1 MIIKQMNIK
10 RFKLP
15 LIFAVLSVVLM
26 GLYKTI
32 FGVENTIIGLII
44 AMASY
49 AFLRL
54 DLTSYPIYK
63 SMIFLILNL
72 FLAISA
78 YISAINPFVGLI
90 INFLILFTVSF
101 IYTTEFK
108 NVISY
113 IFLLLYVYMWEYPIS
128 LDELPRRLVAMGVG
142 VFIIIGI
149 HILFNRRNF
158 KKNSN
163 NIIIRSI
170 RNIQKEICHII
181 NESYR
186 EKENIYIDSELRK
199 LLMENIYIDSE
210 LRKLLILI
218 EGRNNNKFIE
228 NHKDD
233 IYFNIV
239 LILERINSI
248 INKVGKINNKSKYVI
263 DYLNSLNHDLENIT
277 LFLERKVEC
286 INEEKDDLNKSS
298 MINNFTDKEYAFL
311 GECTELIRLLEK
323 NINNLYEYRRKK
335 SRKRIKVKFN
345 LKELL
350 IGNSSLKMKHLRV
363 AYSLK
368 LAIAVSLIMFIVDLF
383 KIPQGRWIVT
393 SVYVVIQPYEEETLT
408 KAIKRFKG
416 TIIGV
421 IIYISIFTFFPHI
434 IPLELLLLIL
444 MFLYFVQKDYE
455 KKVVCTA
462 LMTLSFGLS
471 RSTVGYLAF
480 YRFLFVIIGIVIAL
494 GINKLIFPQSIK
506 NSIYDLKERYLELTS
521 KLLYELK
528 SILYEEEYNENT
540 IKLLLDCNLIESKL
554 MENKLIAENLELKD
568 LVDKQSI
575 ILSKIRCL
583 ILFINYSNWGITS
596 KHINVD
602 KNLLNVIFNK
612 IEEELREIY

>member
-1 MIIKQMNIK
+1 MTIKQMNIK

-26 GLYKTI
+26 GGYKII

-78 YISAINPFVGLI
+78 YISVINPFVGLI

-163 NIIIRSI
+163 SIIIRSI
-170 RNIQKEICHII
+170 RNIQKEIFHII

-186 EKENIYIDSELRK
+186 ER
-199 LLMENIYIDSE
+199 ENIYIDSE

-228 NHKDD
+228 NHKDN

-248 INKVGKINNKSKYVI
+248 INKVGKFNNKSKDVI

-286 INEEKDDLNKSS
+286 INEEKADLSKDST
-298 MINNFTDKEYAFL
+298 INNWTDKEYTFL

-323 NINNLYEYRRKK
+323 NINNLYEYNRKK

-462 LMTLSFGLS
+462 LMALSFGLS

-494 GINKLIFPQSIK
+494 MVNKFIFPQSTK
-506 NSIYDLKERYLELTS
+506 NSIYDLKERYLELTN

-540 IKLLLDCNLIESKL
+540 VKLLLDCNLIESKL
-554 MENKLIAENLELKD
+554 MENKLIAENLVLKD

-583 ILFINYSNWGITS
+583 ILFINYSNWGISS

-612 IEEELREIY
+612 IEKELREIY

>member
-1 MIIKQMNIK
+1 MTIKQMNIK

-26 GLYKTI
+26 GGYKTV

-78 YISAINPFVGLI
+78 YISSINPFIGLI
-90 INFLILFTVSF
+90 INLLILFTVSF

-128 LDELPRRLVAMGVG
+128 LDQLPRRLVAMGVG

-170 RNIQKEICHII
+170 RNIQREISHII
-181 NESYR
+181 NESYM
-186 EKENIYIDSELRK
+186 EK
-199 LLMENIYIDSE
+199 ENIYIDSE

-218 EGRNNNKFIE
+218 KGRNNNKFIG
-228 NHKDD
+228 NNKDD

-248 INKVGKINNKSKYVI
+248 INKVGKVNSKSEVVI
-263 DYLNSLNHDLENIT
+263 EYLNNLNHDLENIT
-277 LFLERKVEC
+277 LFLEEKVKC
-286 INEEKDDLNKSS
+286 INEEKDDLGKES
-298 MINNFTDKEYAFL
+298 MINSLAEKEYAFL
-311 GECTELIRLLEK
+311 RECTELIMLLEK
-323 NINNLYEYRRKK
+323 NINNLYEYNNKK
-335 SRKRIKVKFN
+335 PRKRIKVKFN
-345 LKELL
+345 LKELV
-350 IGNSSLKMKHLRV
+350 IGNSSLKVKDLRV

-444 MFLYFVQKDYE
+444 MFLYFVQKDYD

-471 RSTVGYLAF
+471 RSTVGSLAF
-480 YRFLFVIIGIVIAL
+480 YRFLFVIIGIGIAL
-494 GINKLIFPQSIK
+494 GVNKLIFPQSIK
-506 NSIYDLKERYLELTS
+506 NSIYDLKERYLELTN
-521 KLLYELK
+521 KLLCELK

-540 IKLLLDCNLIESKL
+540 VKLLLDCNLIETKL

-568 LVDKQSI
+568 LVYKQSI

-583 ILFINYSNWGITS
+583 ILFINYSNWGISS

-602 KNLLNVIFNK
+602 KNLLNVIFHK

>member
-1 MIIKQMNIK
+1 MTIKQMNIK

-26 GLYKTI
+26 GGYKTI

-199 LLMENIYIDSE
+199 LL
-210 LRKLLILI
+210 ILI

-228 NHKDD
+228 NNKDD

-248 INKVGKINNKSKYVI
+248 INKVGKINNKSKDVI

-277 LFLERKVEC
+277 LFLERKVDC

-298 MINNFTDKEYAFL
+298 TINNWTDKEYTFL

-335 SRKRIKVKFN
+335 PRKRIKVKFN

-350 IGNSSLKMKHLRV
+350 IGNSSLKVKDLRV

-383 KIPQGRWIVT
+383 KIHQGRWIVT

-462 LMTLSFGLS
+462 LMALSFGLS

-494 GINKLIFPQSIK
+494 GVNKIIFPQSIK

-528 SILYEEEYNENT
+528 SILYEEKYNENT
-540 IKLLLDCNLIESKL
+540 VKLLLDCNLIESKL
-554 MENKLIAENLELKD
+554 MENKLIAENLEFKD
-568 LVDKQSI
+568 LVYKQSI

-583 ILFINYSNWGITS
+583 ILFINYSNWGISS

>member
-1 MIIKQMNIK
+1 MTIKQMNIK

-26 GLYKTI
+26 GGYKTI

-78 YISAINPFVGLI
+78 YISSINPFIGLI

-128 LDELPRRLVAMGVG
+128 LDQLPRRLVAMGVG

-170 RNIQKEICHII
+170 RNIQREISHII
-181 NESYR
+181 NESYM
-186 EKENIYIDSELRK
+186 EK
-199 LLMENIYIDSE
+199 ENIYIDSE

-218 EGRNNNKFIE
+218 KGRNNNKFIG
-228 NHKDD
+228 NNKDD

-248 INKVGKINNKSKYVI
+248 INKVGKVNSKSEVVI
-263 DYLNSLNHDLENIT
+263 EYLNSLNHDLENIT
-277 LFLERKVEC
+277 LFLEEKVEC
-286 INEEKDDLNKSS
+286 INVKKYDLGKGS
-298 MINNFTDKEYAFL
+298 MINSLAEKEYAFL
-311 GECTELIRLLEK
+311 GECTELIMLLEK
-323 NINNLYEYRRKK
+323 NINNLYEYNRKK
-335 SRKRIKVKFN
+335 PRKRIKVKFN
-345 LKELL
+345 FKELL

-444 MFLYFVQKDYE
+444 MFLYFVQKDYD

-471 RSTVGYLAF
+471 RSTVGSLAF
-480 YRFLFVIIGIVIAL
+480 YRFLFVIIGIGIAL
-494 GINKLIFPQSIK
+494 GVNKLIFPQSIK
-506 NSIYDLKERYLELTS
+506 NSIYDLKERYLELTN
-521 KLLYELK
+521 KLLCELK

-540 IKLLLDCNLIESKL
+540 VKLLLDCNLIESKL

-568 LVDKQSI
+568 LVYKQSI

-583 ILFINYSNWGITS
+583 ILFINYSNWGISS

-602 KNLLNVIFNK
+602 KNLLNVIFHK

>member
-1 MIIKQMNIK
+1 MTIKQMNIK

-63 SMIFLILNL
+63 SIIFLILNL

-113 IFLLLYVYMWEYPIS
+113 IFLLLYVYMLEYPIS

-163 NIIIRSI
+163 SIIIRSI
-170 RNIQKEICHII
+170 RNIQKEIFHII

-186 EKENIYIDSELRK
+186 ER
-199 LLMENIYIDSE
+199 ENIYIDSE

-228 NHKDD
+228 NHKDN

-248 INKVGKINNKSKYVI
+248 INKVGKVNSKSKDVI

-286 INEEKDDLNKSS
+286 INEEKDDLSKPF
-298 MINNFTDKEYAFL
+298 MINNWTDKEYAFL

-323 NINNLYEYRRKK
+323 NINNLYEYNRKK
-335 SRKRIKVKFN
+335 PRKRIKVKFN

-350 IGNSSLKMKHLRV
+350 IGNSSLKVKDLRV

-383 KIPQGRWIVT
+383 KIHQGRWIVT

-421 IIYISIFTFFPHI
+421 IIYISVFTFFPHI

-444 MFLYFVQKDYE
+444 MFLYFLQKDYE

-494 GINKLIFPQSIK
+494 GINKIIFPQSIK

-528 SILYEEEYNENT
+528 SILYEEKYNENT
-540 IKLLLDCNLIESKL
+540 IKLLLDCNLIECKL

-568 LVDKQSI
+568 LVYKQSI

-583 ILFINYSNWGITS
+583 ILFINYSNWGISS

>member
-1 MIIKQMNIK
+1 MTIKQINIK

-26 GLYKTI
+26 GGYKTI

-49 AFLRL
+49 AFLSL

-199 LLMENIYIDSE
+199 LL
-210 LRKLLILI
+210 ILI

-248 INKVGKINNKSKYVI
+248 INKVGKINNKSKDVI

-277 LFLERKVEC
+277 LFLERKVDC
-286 INEEKDDLNKSS
+286 INEDKDDLNKSS

-350 IGNSSLKMKHLRV
+350 IGNSSLKMKDLRV

-568 LVDKQSI
+568 LVYKQSI

-583 ILFINYSNWGITS
+583 ILFINYSNWGISS

>member
-1 MIIKQMNIK
+1 MKIKQMNIK
-10 RFKLP
+10 IFKLP

-199 LLMENIYIDSE
+199 LL
-210 LRKLLILI
+210 ILI

-248 INKVGKINNKSKYVI
+248 INKVGKINNKSKDVI

-277 LFLERKVEC
+277 LFLERKVDC
-286 INEEKDDLNKSS
+286 INEEKDDLNKDST
-298 MINNFTDKEYAFL
+298 INNWTEKEYAFL

-323 NINNLYEYRRKK
+323 NINNLYEYNRKK

-494 GINKLIFPQSIK
+494 GINKIIFPQSIK

-528 SILYEEEYNENT
+528 SILYEEKYNENT
-540 IKLLLDCNLIESKL
+540 IKLLLDCNLIECKL

-568 LVDKQSI
+568 LVYKQSI

-583 ILFINYSNWGITS
+583 ILFINYSNWGISS

>member
-1 MIIKQMNIK
+1 MTIKQMNIK

-26 GLYKTI
+26 GGYKTV

-170 RNIQKEICHII
+170 KNIQMEICHII
-181 NESYR
+181 NESYK

-199 LLMENIYIDSE
+199 LLV
-210 LRKLLILI
+210 LI
-218 EGRNNNKFIE
+218 EGRNNNKFIG
-228 NHKDD
+228 NNKDD

-248 INKVGKINNKSKYVI
+248 INKVGKINNKSKDVI

-277 LFLERKVEC
+277 LFLERKVEF
-286 INEEKDDLNKSS
+286 INEEKDGLSKGFT
-298 MINNFTDKEYAFL
+298 INNWTEKEYAFL
-311 GECTELIRLLEK
+311 EECTELIRLLEK

-350 IGNSSLKMKHLRV
+350 IGNSSLKVKHLRV

-368 LAIAVSLIMFIVDLF
+368 LAIAVSVIMFIVDLF

-444 MFLYFVQKDYE
+444 MFFYFFQKDYD

-462 LMTLSFGLS
+462 LMTLSLGLS
-471 RSTVGYLAF
+471 RSTVGSLAF
-480 YRFLFVIIGIVIAL
+480 YRFFFVIIGIVIAL
-494 GINKLIFPQSIK
+494 MVNKLIFPQSVK
-506 NSIYDLKERYLELTS
+506 NSIYDLKERYLELTN
-521 KLLYELK
+521 KLLCELK
-528 SILYEEEYNENT
+528 SILYEDEYNENT
-540 IKLLLDCNLIESKL
+540 VKLLLDCNLIESKL
-554 MENKLIAENLELKD
+554 MENKLISENLELKD
-568 LVDKQSI
+568 LVYKQSI
-575 ILSKIRCL
+575 ILNKIRCL

-602 KNLLNVIFNK
+602 KNLLNVIFHK

>member
-1 MIIKQMNIK
+1 MTIKQMNIK

-170 RNIQKEICHII
+170 RNIQKETCHII

-186 EKENIYIDSELRK
+186 EK
-199 LLMENIYIDSE
+199 ENIYIDSE

-248 INKVGKINNKSKYVI
+248 INKVGKVNNKSKDVI
-263 DYLNSLNHDLENIT
+263 NYLNSLNHDLENII
-277 LFLERKVEC
+277 LFLERKIEC
-286 INEEKDDLNKSS
+286 INEEKADLNKDYT
-298 MINNFTDKEYAFL
+298 INNWTEKEYAFL

-480 YRFLFVIIGIVIAL
+480 YRFLFVIIGIGIAL

-528 SILYEEEYNENT
+528 SILYEEKYNENT
-540 IKLLLDCNLIESKL
+540 VKLLLDCNLIECKL

-568 LVDKQSI
+568 LVYKQSI
-575 ILSKIRCL
+575 VLSKIRCL
-583 ILFINYSNWGITS
+583 ILFINYSNWGISS

>member
-1 MIIKQMNIK
+1 MTIKQMNIK

-26 GLYKTI
+26 GGYKTI

-199 LLMENIYIDSE
+199 LL
-210 LRKLLILI
+210 ILI

-248 INKVGKINNKSKYVI
+248 INKVGKVNSKYKSVI

-277 LFLERKVEC
+277 LFLERKVDC

-298 MINNFTDKEYAFL
+298 TINNWAEKEYTFL
-311 GECTELIRLLEK
+311 EECTELIRLLEK
-323 NINNLYEYRRKK
+323 NINNLYEYNRKK
-335 SRKRIKVKFN
+335 SRKKIKVKFN

-421 IIYISIFTFFPHI
+421 IIYISVFTFFPHI

-480 YRFLFVIIGIVIAL
+480 YRFLFVIIGIIIAL

-506 NSIYDLKERYLELTS
+506 NSIYDLKERYLELTN

-528 SILYEEEYNENT
+528 SILYEEKYNENT
-540 IKLLLDCNLIESKL
+540 VKLLLDCNLIESKL

-583 ILFINYSNWGITS
+583 ILFINYSNWGIS
-596 KHINVD
+596 SEHINVD

>member
-1 MIIKQMNIK
+1 MTIKQMNIK

-26 GLYKTI
+26 GLCKII
-32 FGVENTIIGLII
+32 FGVENTFIGLII

-199 LLMENIYIDSE
+199 LL
-210 LRKLLILI
+210 ILI

-248 INKVGKINNKSKYVI
+248 INKVGKINNKSKDVI

-277 LFLERKVEC
+277 LFLERKVDC

-298 MINNFTDKEYAFL
+298 TINNWAEKEYTFL
-311 GECTELIRLLEK
+311 EECTELIRLLEK
-323 NINNLYEYRRKK
+323 NINNLYEYNRKK

-368 LAIAVSLIMFIVDLF
+368 LSIAVSLIMFIVDLF

-521 KLLYELK
+521 KLLCELK
-528 SILYEEEYNENT
+528 SILYEEKYNENT
-540 IKLLLDCNLIESKL
+540 VKLLLDCNLIESKL
-554 MENKLIAENLELKD
+554 IENKLIAENLELKD
-568 LVDKQSI
+568 LVYKQSI

-583 ILFINYSNWGITS
+583 ILFINYSNWGISS

>member
-1 MIIKQMNIK
+1 MTIKQMNIK

-15 LIFAVLSVVLM
+15 LRFAVLSVVLM
-26 GLYKTI
+26 GVYKTI

-78 YISAINPFVGLI
+78 YISAINPFAGLI

-181 NESYR
+181 NKSYR
-186 EKENIYIDSELRK
+186 EK
-199 LLMENIYIDSE
+199 ENIYIDSE

-248 INKVGKINNKSKYVI
+248 INKVGKINNKSKDVI

-277 LFLERKVEC
+277 LFLERKVDC

-298 MINNFTDKEYAFL
+298 TINNWAEKEYTFL
-311 GECTELIRLLEK
+311 EECTELIRLLEK
-323 NINNLYEYRRKK
+323 NINNLYEYNRKK

-350 IGNSSLKMKHLRV
+350 IGNSSLKMKNLRV

-480 YRFLFVIIGIVIAL
+480 YRFLFVIIGIAIAL
-494 GINKLIFPQSIK
+494 GVNKIIFPQSVK

-540 IKLLLDCNLIESKL
+540 VKLLLDCNLIEYKL

>member
-1 MIIKQMNIK
+1 
-10 RFKLP
+10 
-15 LIFAVLSVVLM
+15 
-26 GLYKTI
+26 
-32 FGVENTIIGLII
+32 
-44 AMASY
+44 
-49 AFLRL
+49 
-54 DLTSYPIYK
+54 
-63 SMIFLILNL
+63 
-72 FLAISA
+72 
-78 YISAINPFVGLI
+78 
-90 INFLILFTVSF
+90 
-101 IYTTEFK
+101 
-108 NVISY
+108 ISY
-113 IFLLLYVYMWEYPIS
+113 IFLLLYVYMLEYPIS

-142 VFIIIGI
+142 IFIIIGI

-181 NESYR
+181 NESYK
-186 EKENIYIDSELRK
+186 EK
-199 LLMENIYIDSE
+199 ENIYIDSE

-218 EGRNNNKFIE
+218 EVRNNNKFIE
-228 NHKDD
+228 NYKDD

-263 DYLNSLNHDLENIT
+263 DYLNRLNHDLENIT
-277 LFLERKVEC
+277 LFLERKVNC
-286 INEEKDDLNKSS
+286 INEEKDDLNKPS

-323 NINNLYEYRRKK
+323 NINNLYEYRREK

-350 IGNSSLKMKHLRV
+350 IGNSSLKVKDLRV

-383 KIPQGRWIVT
+383 KIHQGRWIVT

-462 LMTLSFGLS
+462 LMALSFGLS

-480 YRFLFVIIGIVIAL
+480 YRFFFVIIGIVIAL
-494 GINKLIFPQSIK
+494 GVNKLIFPQSIK

-521 KLLYELK
+521 KLLCELK
-528 SILYEEEYNENT
+528 SILYEEGYNGNT
-540 IKLLLDCNLIESKL
+540 VKLLLDCNLIESKL
-554 MENKLIAENLELKD
+554 IENKLIAENLELKD

-583 ILFINYSNWGITS
+583 VLFINYSNWGISS

>member
-1 MIIKQMNIK
+1 MTIKQMNIK

-26 GLYKTI
+26 GGYKTI

-163 NIIIRSI
+163 NIIIMSI

-199 LLMENIYIDSE
+199 LL
-210 LRKLLILI
+210 ILI

-228 NHKDD
+228 NNKDD

-248 INKVGKINNKSKYVI
+248 INKVGKINNKSKDVI

-277 LFLERKVEC
+277 LFLERKVDC

-323 NINNLYEYRRKK
+323 NINNLYEYNRKK

-350 IGNSSLKMKHLRV
+350 IGNSSLKMKDLRV

-494 GINKLIFPQSIK
+494 GINKLIFPQSVK

-554 MENKLIAENLELKD
+554 IENKLIAENLELKD
-568 LVDKQSI
+568 LVYKQSI

-602 KNLLNVIFNK
+602 KKLLNVIFNK

>member
-1 MIIKQMNIK
+1 MTIKQMNIK

-26 GLYKTI
+26 GGYKTI

-199 LLMENIYIDSE
+199 LL
-210 LRKLLILI
+210 ILI

-248 INKVGKINNKSKYVI
+248 INKVGKINNKSKDVI

-277 LFLERKVEC
+277 LFLERKVDC

-298 MINNFTDKEYAFL
+298 TINNWTDKEYTFL

-335 SRKRIKVKFN
+335 PRKRIKVKFN

-350 IGNSSLKMKHLRV
+350 IGNSSLKVKDLRV

-383 KIPQGRWIVT
+383 KIHQGRWIVT

-462 LMTLSFGLS
+462 LMALSFGLS

-480 YRFLFVIIGIVIAL
+480 YRFLFVIIGIAIAL
-494 GINKLIFPQSIK
+494 GVNKIIFPQSTK

-521 KLLYELK
+521 KLLCELK
-528 SILYEEEYNENT
+528 SILYEEKYNENT
-540 IKLLLDCNLIESKL
+540 VKLLLDCNLIESKL

-568 LVDKQSI
+568 LVYKQSI

-583 ILFINYSNWGITS
+583 ILFINYSNWGISS

>member
-1 MIIKQMNIK
+1 MTIKQMNIK

-26 GLYKTI
+26 GLYKII
-32 FGVENTIIGLII
+32 FGVENTVIGLII

-78 YISAINPFVGLI
+78 YISSINPFVGLI

-108 NVISY
+108 NIISY

-181 NESYR
+181 NESYE
-186 EKENIYIDSELRK
+186 EK
-199 LLMENIYIDSE
+199 ENIYIDSE

-248 INKVGKINNKSKYVI
+248 INKVGKINNKSKDVI
-263 DYLNSLNHDLENIT
+263 DYLNSLNHDLENIS
-277 LFLERKVEC
+277 LFLERKVEF
-286 INEEKDDLNKSS
+286 INEEKDGLSKGFT
-298 MINNFTDKEYAFL
+298 INNWTEKEYAFL
-311 GECTELIRLLEK
+311 EECTELIRLLEK
-323 NINNLYEYRRKK
+323 NINNLYKYNRKK

-350 IGNSSLKMKHLRV
+350 IGNSSLKVKHLRV

-368 LAIAVSLIMFIVDLF
+368 LAIAVSVIMFIVDLF

-421 IIYISIFTFFPHI
+421 IIYISIFTFFVHI

-521 KLLYELK
+521 KLLCELK
-528 SILYEEEYNENT
+528 SILYEEKYNENT
-540 IKLLLDCNLIESKL
+540 VKLLLDCNLIESKL
-554 MENKLIAENLELKD
+554 IENKLIAENLELKD
-568 LVDKQSI
+568 LVYKQSI

-612 IEEELREIY
+612 IEEELQEIY

>member
-78 YISAINPFVGLI
+78 YISAINPFAGLI

-113 IFLLLYVYMWEYPIS
+113 IFLLLYVYMLEYPIS

-199 LLMENIYIDSE
+199 LL
-210 LRKLLILI
+210 ILI

-228 NHKDD
+228 NNKDD

-248 INKVGKINNKSKYVI
+248 INKVGKVNNKSKDVI

-277 LFLERKVEC
+277 LFLERKVDC
-286 INEEKDDLNKSS
+286 INEEKDGLNKSS
-298 MINNFTDKEYAFL
+298 TINNWTKKEYAFL

-323 NINNLYEYRRKK
+323 NINNLYEYNKKK

-350 IGNSSLKMKHLRV
+350 IGNSSLKMKNLRV

-462 LMTLSFGLS
+462 LMTLSLGLS
-471 RSTVGYLAF
+471 RSTVGSLAF
-480 YRFLFVIIGIVIAL
+480 YRFFFVIIGIVIAL
-494 GINKLIFPQSIK
+494 MVNKLIFPQSVK
-506 NSIYDLKERYLELTS
+506 NSIYDLKERYLELTN
-521 KLLYELK
+521 KLLCELK
-528 SILYEEEYNENT
+528 SILYEEKYNENT

-554 MENKLIAENLELKD
+554 MENKLIAENLVLKD

-583 ILFINYSNWGITS
+583 VLFISYSNWVISS

-602 KNLLNVIFNK
+602 KNLLNIIFNK
-612 IEEELREIY
+612 IDEELREIY

>member
-78 YISAINPFVGLI
+78 YISAINPFAGLI

-113 IFLLLYVYMWEYPIS
+113 IFLLLYVYMLEYPIS

-199 LLMENIYIDSE
+199 LL
-210 LRKLLILI
+210 ILI

-248 INKVGKINNKSKYVI
+248 INKVGKINNKSKDII
-263 DYLNSLNHDLENIT
+263 DYLNRLNHDLENIT
-277 LFLERKVEC
+277 LFLERKVDC
-286 INEEKDDLNKSS
+286 INEEKDGLNKSS
-298 MINNFTDKEYAFL
+298 TINNWTKKEYAFL

-323 NINNLYEYRRKK
+323 NINNLYEYNKKK

-350 IGNSSLKMKHLRV
+350 IGNSSLKMKNLRV

-506 NSIYDLKERYLELTS
+506 NSIYDLKERYLELTN

-528 SILYEEEYNENT
+528 SILYEEKYNENT
-540 IKLLLDCNLIESKL
+540 VKLLLDCNLIESKL

-583 ILFINYSNWGITS
+583 ILFINYSNWGISS

-612 IEEELREIY
+612 IEEELQEIY

>member
-1 MIIKQMNIK
+1 MTIKQMNIK

-26 GLYKTI
+26 GGYKTI
-32 FGVENTIIGLII
+32 FGVENTVIGLII

-78 YISAINPFVGLI
+78 YISAINSFVGLI

-113 IFLLLYVYMWEYPIS
+113 IFLLLYAYMWEYPIS

-142 VFIIIGI
+142 AFIIIGI

-158 KKNSN
+158 RRNSN

-186 EKENIYIDSELRK
+186 EK
-199 LLMENIYIDSE
+199 ENIYIDSE

-248 INKVGKINNKSKYVI
+248 INKVGKVNNKSKDII

-277 LFLERKVEC
+277 LFLERKVEF
-286 INEEKDDLNKSS
+286 INEEKDDLSKPST
-298 MINNFTDKEYAFL
+298 INNFTEKEYAFL
-311 GECTELIRLLEK
+311 EECTELIRLLEK
-323 NINNLYEYRRKK
+323 NINNLYEYSRKK
-335 SRKRIKVKFN
+335 PRKRIKVKFN

-444 MFLYFVQKDYE
+444 MFFYFVQKDYD

-471 RSTVGYLAF
+471 RSTVGSLAF
-480 YRFLFVIIGIVIAL
+480 YRFLFVIIGIAIAL
-494 GINKLIFPQSIK
+494 GVNKIIFPQSVK
-506 NSIYDLKERYLELTS
+506 NSIYDLKERYLELTN

-528 SILYEEEYNENT
+528 SILYEEKYNENT
-540 IKLLLDCNLIESKL
+540 VKLLLDCNLIESKL
-554 MENKLIAENLELKD
+554 MENKLIAENLEFKD
-568 LVDKQSI
+568 LVYKQSV

-583 ILFINYSNWGITS
+583 ILFINYSNWGISS

>member
-1 MIIKQMNIK
+1 MTIKQMNIK

-26 GLYKTI
+26 GVYKTI

-186 EKENIYIDSELRK
+186 EKENIYID
-199 LLMENIYIDSE
+199 IE

-286 INEEKDDLNKSS
+286 INEEKADLNKDST
-298 MINNFTDKEYAFL
+298 INNWTEKEYTFL

-323 NINNLYEYRRKK
+323 NINNLYEYNRKK

-444 MFLYFVQKDYE
+444 MFLYFVQKDYD

-480 YRFLFVIIGIVIAL
+480 YRFFFVIIGIVIAL
-494 GINKLIFPQSIK
+494 MVNKLIFPQSIK
-506 NSIYDLKERYLELTS
+506 NSIYDLKERYLELTN
-521 KLLYELK
+521 KLLCELK

-540 IKLLLDCNLIESKL
+540 VKLLLDCNLIESKL

-568 LVDKQSI
+568 LVYKQSI
-575 ILSKIRCL
+575 ILNKIRCL
-583 ILFINYSNWGITS
+583 ILFINYSNWGISS

>member
-1 MIIKQMNIK
+1 MTIKQMNIK

-26 GLYKTI
+26 GEYKTI

-78 YISAINPFVGLI
+78 YISAMNPFVGLI

-113 IFLLLYVYMWEYPIS
+113 IFLLLYVYMLEYPIS

-163 NIIIRSI
+163 TIIIRSI

-181 NESYR
+181 NKSYK
-186 EKENIYIDSELRK
+186 EK
-199 LLMENIYIDSE
+199 ENIYIDSE

-228 NHKDD
+228 NYKDD

-248 INKVGKINNKSKYVI
+248 INKVGKVNSKSKDVI

-286 INEEKDDLNKSS
+286 INEEKDDLSKPF
-298 MINNFTDKEYAFL
+298 MINNWTEKEYAFL

-323 NINNLYEYRRKK
+323 NINNLYEYRREK

-350 IGNSSLKMKHLRV
+350 IGNSSLKVKDLRV

-368 LAIAVSLIMFIVDLF
+368 LAIAVSLIMFIVYLF
-383 KIPQGRWIVT
+383 KISQGRWIVT

-421 IIYISIFTFFPHI
+421 IIYISVFTFFPHI

-444 MFLYFVQKDYE
+444 MFLYFLQKDYE

-506 NSIYDLKERYLELTS
+506 NSIYDLKERYLELTN

-528 SILYEEEYNENT
+528 SILYEEKYNENT
-540 IKLLLDCNLIESKL
+540 VKLLLDCNLIESKL
-554 MENKLIAENLELKD
+554 MENKLIAENLVLKD

-583 ILFINYSNWGITS
+583 VLFISYSNWGISS

-602 KNLLNVIFNK
+602 KNLLNIIFNK
-612 IEEELREIY
+612 IDEELREIY

>member
-1 MIIKQMNIK
+1 MTIKQMNIK

-181 NESYR
+181 NKSYK

-199 LLMENIYIDSE
+199 LLV
-210 LRKLLILI
+210 LI

-228 NHKDD
+228 NNKDD

-248 INKVGKINNKSKYVI
+248 INKVGKINNKSKDVI

-277 LFLERKVEC
+277 LFLERKVDC

-323 NINNLYEYRRKK
+323 NINNLYEYNRKK

-350 IGNSSLKMKHLRV
+350 IGNSSLKMKNLRV

-528 SILYEEEYNENT
+528 SILYEEKYNENT

-583 ILFINYSNWGITS
+583 ILFINYSNWGISS

-612 IEEELREIY
+612 IEEELQEIY

>member
-1 MIIKQMNIK
+1 MTIKQMNIK

-149 HILFNRRNF
+149 QILFNRRNF

-186 EKENIYIDSELRK
+186 EKENIYID
-199 LLMENIYIDSE
+199 IE

-228 NHKDD
+228 NNKDD

-248 INKVGKINNKSKYVI
+248 INKVGKVNSKSKSVI

-298 MINNFTDKEYAFL
+298 TINNWAEKEYAFL

-323 NINNLYEYRRKK
+323 NINNLYEYNRKK

-480 YRFLFVIIGIVIAL
+480 YRFLFVIIGIGIAL

-506 NSIYDLKERYLELTS
+506 NSIYDLKERYLELTN

-528 SILYEEEYNENT
+528 SILYEEKYNENT
-540 IKLLLDCNLIESKL
+540 VKLLLDCNLIESKL

-602 KNLLNVIFNK
+602 KKLLNVIFNK
-612 IEEELREIY
+612 IEEELKEIY

>member
-1 MIIKQMNIK
+1 MTIKQMNIK

-26 GLYKTI
+26 GLYKII
-32 FGVENTIIGLII
+32 FGVENTFIGLII

-78 YISAINPFVGLI
+78 YISAINPFIGLI

-181 NESYR
+181 NEIYR
-186 EKENIYIDSELRK
+186 EK
-199 LLMENIYIDSE
+199 ENIYIDSE

-248 INKVGKINNKSKYVI
+248 INKVGKINNKSKDVI

-286 INEEKDDLNKSS
+286 INEEKDDLSKPF
-298 MINNFTDKEYAFL
+298 MINNWTEKEYAFL

-323 NINNLYEYRRKK
+323 NINNLYEYSRKK
-335 SRKRIKVKFN
+335 PRKRIKVKFN

-421 IIYISIFTFFPHI
+421 IIYISVFTFFPHI

-521 KLLYELK
+521 KLLCELK
-528 SILYEEEYNENT
+528 SILYEEKYNENT
-540 IKLLLDCNLIESKL
+540 VKLLLDCNLIESKL
-554 MENKLIAENLELKD
+554 IENKLIAENLELKD
-568 LVDKQSI
+568 LVYKQSI

-583 ILFINYSNWGITS
+583 ILFINYSNWGISS

>member
-1 MIIKQMNIK
+1 MTIKQMNIK

-26 GLYKTI
+26 GGYKTI

-158 KKNSN
+158 RRNSN
-163 NIIIRSI
+163 SIIIRSI

-186 EKENIYIDSELRK
+186 EK
-199 LLMENIYIDSE
+199 ENIYIDSE

-248 INKVGKINNKSKYVI
+248 INKVGKVNNKSKDVI

-277 LFLERKVEC
+277 LFLERKVDC

-298 MINNFTDKEYAFL
+298 TINNWDEKEYTFL
-311 GECTELIRLLEK
+311 EECTELIRLLEK
-323 NINNLYEYRRKK
+323 NINNLYEYNRKK

-421 IIYISIFTFFPHI
+421 IIYISVFTFFPHI
-434 IPLELLLLIL
+434 IPLEVLLLIL

-480 YRFLFVIIGIVIAL
+480 YRFLFVVIGIVIAL
-494 GINKLIFPQSIK
+494 GINKIIFPQSIK
-506 NSIYDLKERYLELTS
+506 NSIYDLKERYLELTN

-540 IKLLLDCNLIESKL
+540 VKLLLDCNLIESKL

-568 LVDKQSI
+568 LVYKQSI
-575 ILSKIRCL
+575 ILNKIRCL

-612 IEEELREIY
+612 IEEELKEIY

>member
-1 MIIKQMNIK
+1 MTIKQMNIK

-26 GLYKTI
+26 GGYKTI

-163 NIIIRSI
+163 TIIIRVI

-181 NESYR
+181 NKSYM
-186 EKENIYIDSELRK
+186 EK
-199 LLMENIYIDSE
+199 ENIYIDSE

-248 INKVGKINNKSKYVI
+248 INKVGKVNNKSKDVI

-277 LFLERKVEC
+277 LFLERKVDC

-323 NINNLYEYRRKK
+323 NINNLYEYNRKK

-421 IIYISIFTFFPHI
+421 IIYISVFTFFPHI

-444 MFLYFVQKDYE
+444 MFLYFLQKDYE

-521 KLLYELK
+521 KLLCELK
-528 SILYEEEYNENT
+528 SILYEEKYNENT
-540 IKLLLDCNLIESKL
+540 VKLLLDCNLIESKL
-554 MENKLIAENLELKD
+554 IENKLIAENLELKD
-568 LVDKQSI
+568 LVYKQSI

-583 ILFINYSNWGITS
+583 VLFINYSNWGIS
-596 KHINVD
+596 SEHINVD

>member
-1 MIIKQMNIK
+1 MTIKQMNIK

-26 GLYKTI
+26 GEYKTI

-78 YISAINPFVGLI
+78 YISSINPFIGLI

-128 LDELPRRLVAMGVG
+128 LDQLPRRLVAMGVG

-181 NESYR
+181 NEIYR

-199 LLMENIYIDSE
+199 LL
-210 LRKLLILI
+210 ILI
-218 EGRNNNKFIE
+218 KGRNNNKFIG
-228 NHKDD
+228 NNKDD

-248 INKVGKINNKSKYVI
+248 INKVGKVNSKSKVVI
-263 DYLNSLNHDLENIT
+263 EYLNSLNHDLENIT

-298 MINNFTDKEYAFL
+298 MINNWAEKEYAFL

-323 NINNLYEYRRKK
+323 NINNLYEYNRKK
-335 SRKRIKVKFN
+335 PRKRIKVKIN

-444 MFLYFVQKDYE
+444 MFLYFVQKDYD

-471 RSTVGYLAF
+471 RSTVGSLAF
-480 YRFLFVIIGIVIAL
+480 YRFLFVIIGIGIAL
-494 GINKLIFPQSIK
+494 GVNKLIFPQSIK
-506 NSIYDLKERYLELTS
+506 NSIYDLKERYLELTN
-521 KLLYELK
+521 KLLCELK

-540 IKLLLDCNLIESKL
+540 VKLLLDCNLIESKL

-568 LVDKQSI
+568 LVYKQSI

-583 ILFINYSNWGITS
+583 ILFINYSNWGISS

-602 KNLLNVIFNK
+602 KNLLNVIFHK

>member
-26 GLYKTI
+26 GGYKTI

-199 LLMENIYIDSE
+199 LL
-210 LRKLLILI
+210 ILI

-277 LFLERKVEC
+277 LFLERKVDC

-323 NINNLYEYRRKK
+323 NINNLYEYNRKK

-506 NSIYDLKERYLELTS
+506 NSIYDLKERYLELTN

-528 SILYEEEYNENT
+528 SILYEEKYNENT
-540 IKLLLDCNLIESKL
+540 VKLLLDCNLIESKL

-568 LVDKQSI
+568 LVYKQSI

>member
-1 MIIKQMNIK
+1 MTIKQMNIK

-26 GLYKTI
+26 GGYKTI

-78 YISAINPFVGLI
+78 YISSINPFIGLI
-90 INFLILFTVSF
+90 INLLILFTVSF

-128 LDELPRRLVAMGVG
+128 LDQLPRRLVAMGVG

-163 NIIIRSI
+163 NIIIRAI
-170 RNIQKEICHII
+170 RNIQKEISHII

-199 LLMENIYIDSE
+199 LL
-210 LRKLLILI
+210 ILI
-218 EGRNNNKFIE
+218 KGRNNNKFIE

-248 INKVGKINNKSKYVI
+248 INKVGKVNSKSKSVI
-263 DYLNSLNHDLENIT
+263 EYLNRLNHDLENIT

-286 INEEKDDLNKSS
+286 INEEKDDLGKES
-298 MINNFTDKEYAFL
+298 MINSLAEKEYAFL
-311 GECTELIRLLEK
+311 EECTELIRLLEK
-323 NINNLYEYRRKK
+323 NINNLYEYNRKK

-383 KIPQGRWIVT
+383 KISQGRWIVT

-471 RSTVGYLAF
+471 RSTVGSLAF
-480 YRFLFVIIGIVIAL
+480 YRFLFVIIGIGIAL
-494 GINKLIFPQSIK
+494 GVNKLIFPQSIK

-528 SILYEEEYNENT
+528 SILYEEKYNENT

-583 ILFINYSNWGITS
+583 VLFINYSNWGITS
-596 KHINVD
+596 KYINVD

>member
-1 MIIKQMNIK
+1 MTIKQMNIK

-181 NESYR
+181 NESYK

-199 LLMENIYIDSE
+199 LLV
-210 LRKLLILI
+210 LI
-218 EGRNNNKFIE
+218 ERRNNNKFIG
-228 NHKDD
+228 NNKDD

-248 INKVGKINNKSKYVI
+248 INKVGKVNNKSKSVI
-263 DYLNSLNHDLENIT
+263 DYLNRLNHDLENIT
-277 LFLERKVEC
+277 LFLERKVEY
-286 INEEKDDLNKSS
+286 IDEQKDDLSKGFT
-298 MINNFTDKEYAFL
+298 INNWTKKEYAFL
-311 GECTELIRLLEK
+311 EECTELIRLLEK
-323 NINNLYEYRRKK
+323 NINNLYEYNRKK

-350 IGNSSLKMKHLRV
+350 IGNSSLKVKHLRV

-368 LAIAVSLIMFIVDLF
+368 LAIAVSVIMFIVDLF

-444 MFLYFVQKDYE
+444 MFFYFFQKDYD

-462 LMTLSFGLS
+462 LMTLSLGLS

-506 NSIYDLKERYLELTS
+506 NSIYDLKERYLELTN
-521 KLLYELK
+521 KLLCELK
-528 SILYEEEYNENT
+528 SILYEDEYNENT
-540 IKLLLDCNLIESKL
+540 VKLLLDCNLIESKL
-554 MENKLIAENLELKD
+554 MENKLISENLELKD
-568 LVDKQSI
+568 LVYKQSI
-575 ILSKIRCL
+575 ILNKIRCL

-602 KNLLNVIFNK
+602 KNLLNVIFHK
-612 IEEELREIY
+612 IEEELKEIY

>member
-78 YISAINPFVGLI
+78 YISAINPFAGLI

-113 IFLLLYVYMWEYPIS
+113 IFLLLYVYMLEYPIS

-199 LLMENIYIDSE
+199 LL
-210 LRKLLILI
+210 ILI

-228 NHKDD
+228 NNKDD

-248 INKVGKINNKSKYVI
+248 INKVGKINNKSKDVI

-286 INEEKDDLNKSS
+286 INEEKADLNKSS
-298 MINNFTDKEYAFL
+298 MINNFTEKEYAFL
-311 GECTELIRLLEK
+311 EECTELIRLLEK

-345 LKELL
+345 FKELV

-494 GINKLIFPQSIK
+494 GINKIIFPQSIK

-528 SILYEEEYNENT
+528 SILYEEKYNENT
-540 IKLLLDCNLIESKL
+540 VKLLLDCNLIESKL

-583 ILFINYSNWGITS
+583 VLFINYSNWGIS
-596 KHINVD
+596 SEHINVD

>member
-1 MIIKQMNIK
+1 MTIKQMNIK

-158 KKNSN
+158 RRNSN
-163 NIIIRSI
+163 NIIIKSI
-170 RNIQKEICHII
+170 RNIQKEIYHII
-181 NESYR
+181 NESYE

-199 LLMENIYIDSE
+199 LLV
-210 LRKLLILI
+210 LIK
-218 EGRNNNKFIE
+218 GRNNNKFIG
-228 NHKDD
+228 NNKDD

-248 INKVGKINNKSKYVI
+248 INKVGKVNSKSKDVI

-286 INEEKDDLNKSS
+286 INEEKDDLSKPF
-298 MINNFTDKEYAFL
+298 MINNWTEKEYAFL

-323 NINNLYEYRRKK
+323 NINNLYEYNKKK
-335 SRKRIKVKFN
+335 SRKRIKLKFN

-350 IGNSSLKMKHLRV
+350 IGNSSLKMKDLRV

-383 KIPQGRWIVT
+383 KIHQGRWIVT

-462 LMTLSFGLS
+462 LMALSFGLS

-506 NSIYDLKERYLELTS
+506 NSIYDLKERYLELTN

-528 SILYEEEYNENT
+528 SILYEEKYNENT
-540 IKLLLDCNLIESKL
+540 VKLLLDCNLIESKL

>member
-1 MIIKQMNIK
+1 MTIKQINIK

-32 FGVENTIIGLII
+32 FGVENTVIGLII

-163 NIIIRSI
+163 SIIIRSI

-181 NESYR
+181 NKSYM
-186 EKENIYIDSELRK
+186 EK
-199 LLMENIYIDSE
+199 ENIYIDSE

-228 NHKDD
+228 NNKDD

-248 INKVGKINNKSKYVI
+248 INKVGKVNNKSKDVI

-277 LFLERKVEC
+277 LFLERKVDC
-286 INEEKDDLNKSS
+286 INEEKDGLNKSS
-298 MINNFTDKEYAFL
+298 TINNWTKKEYAFL

-323 NINNLYEYRRKK
+323 NINNLYEYNKKK

-350 IGNSSLKMKHLRV
+350 IGNSSLKMKNLRV

-471 RSTVGYLAF
+471 RSTVGSLAF

-494 GINKLIFPQSIK
+494 GINKIIFPQSIK
-506 NSIYDLKERYLELTS
+506 NSIYDLKERYLELTN

-528 SILYEEEYNENT
+528 SILYEEKYNENT

-554 MENKLIAENLELKD
+554 MENKLIAENLVLKD

-583 ILFINYSNWGITS
+583 VLFISYSNWGISS

-602 KNLLNVIFNK
+602 KNLLNIIFNK
-612 IEEELREIY
+612 IDEELREIY

>member
-1 MIIKQMNIK
+1 MTIKQMNIK

-32 FGVENTIIGLII
+32 FGVENTVIGLII

-113 IFLLLYVYMWEYPIS
+113 IFLLLYVYMLEYPIS

-158 KKNSN
+158 RRNSN
-163 NIIIRSI
+163 NIIIKSI
-170 RNIQKEICHII
+170 RNIQKEIYHII
-181 NESYR
+181 NESYE

-199 LLMENIYIDSE
+199 LLV
-210 LRKLLILI
+210 LIKV
-218 EGRNNNKFIE
+218 RNNNKFIE

-248 INKVGKINNKSKYVI
+248 INKVGKVNNKSKDVI

-286 INEEKDDLNKSS
+286 INEEKDDLNKSY
-298 MINNFTDKEYAFL
+298 MINNWAEKEYAFL

-323 NINNLYEYRRKK
+323 NINNLYEYNRKK
-335 SRKRIKVKFN
+335 SRKRIKLKFN

-350 IGNSSLKMKHLRV
+350 IGNSSLKMKNLRV

-383 KIPQGRWIVT
+383 KIHQGRWIVT

-462 LMTLSFGLS
+462 LMALSFGLS

-480 YRFLFVIIGIVIAL
+480 YRFFFVIIGIVIAL

-521 KLLYELK
+521 KLLCELK
-528 SILYEEEYNENT
+528 SILYEEKYNENT

-554 MENKLIAENLELKD
+554 IENKLIAENLELKD
-568 LVDKQSI
+568 LVYKQSI

-583 ILFINYSNWGITS
+583 ILFINYSNWGISS

>member
-1 MIIKQMNIK
+1 MTIKQMNIK

-128 LDELPRRLVAMGVG
+128 LDELPRRLLAMGVG

-181 NESYR
+181 NESYK

-199 LLMENIYIDSE
+199 LLV
-210 LRKLLILI
+210 LI
-218 EGRNNNKFIE
+218 EGRNNNKFIG
-228 NHKDD
+228 NNKDD

-248 INKVGKINNKSKYVI
+248 INKVGKVNNKSKDVI

-277 LFLERKVEC
+277 LFLERKVEF
-286 INEEKDDLNKSS
+286 INEEKDGLSKGFT
-298 MINNFTDKEYAFL
+298 INNWTEKEYAFL
-311 GECTELIRLLEK
+311 EECTELIRLLEK
-323 NINNLYEYRRKK
+323 NINNLHEYRKKK
-335 SRKRIKVKFN
+335 SGKRIKVKFN

-350 IGNSSLKMKHLRV
+350 IGNSSLKVKHLRV

-368 LAIAVSLIMFIVDLF
+368 LAIAVSVIMFIVDLF

-444 MFLYFVQKDYE
+444 MFFYFFQKDYD

-462 LMTLSFGLS
+462 LMTLSLGLS

-506 NSIYDLKERYLELTS
+506 NSIYDLKERYLELTN
-521 KLLYELK
+521 KLLCELK
-528 SILYEEEYNENT
+528 SILYEDEYNENT
-540 IKLLLDCNLIESKL
+540 VKLLLDCNLIESKL

-568 LVDKQSI
+568 LVYKQSI
-575 ILSKIRCL
+575 ILNKIRCL

-602 KNLLNVIFNK
+602 KNLLNVIFHK
-612 IEEELREIY
+612 IEEELKEIY

>member
-1 MIIKQMNIK
+1 MTIKQMNIK

-32 FGVENTIIGLII
+32 FGVENTVIGLII

-158 KKNSN
+158 RRNSN

-186 EKENIYIDSELRK
+186 EK
-199 LLMENIYIDSE
+199 ENIYIDSE

-248 INKVGKINNKSKYVI
+248 INKVGKVNNKSKDII

-277 LFLERKVEC
+277 LFLERKVEF

-298 MINNFTDKEYAFL
+298 MINNWTEKEYAFL

-323 NINNLYEYRRKK
+323 NINNLYEYNRKK

-444 MFLYFVQKDYE
+444 MFFYFVQKDYD

-462 LMTLSFGLS
+462 LMTLSFGLC

-480 YRFLFVIIGIVIAL
+480 YRFLFVIIGIAIAL
-494 GINKLIFPQSIK
+494 GVNKIIFPQSVK
-506 NSIYDLKERYLELTS
+506 NSIYDLKERYLELTN

-528 SILYEEEYNENT
+528 SILYEEKYNENT

-568 LVDKQSI
+568 LVYKQSV

-612 IEEELREIY
+612 IEEELRGIY

>member
-1 MIIKQMNIK
+1 MTIKQMNIK

-32 FGVENTIIGLII
+32 FGVENTVIGLII

-158 KKNSN
+158 RRNSN
-163 NIIIRSI
+163 NIIIKSI
-170 RNIQKEICHII
+170 RNIQNEIYHII
-181 NESYR
+181 NESYE
-186 EKENIYIDSELRK
+186 EK
-199 LLMENIYIDSE
+199 ENIYIDSE

-218 EGRNNNKFIE
+218 KGRNNNKFIG
-228 NHKDD
+228 NNKDD

-248 INKVGKINNKSKYVI
+248 INKVGKVNSKSKSVI

-277 LFLERKVEC
+277 LFLERKVDC
-286 INEEKDDLNKSS
+286 INEEKDDLSKPST
-298 MINNFTDKEYAFL
+298 INNWTEKEYAFL

-323 NINNLYEYRRKK
+323 NINNLYEYNRKK

-350 IGNSSLKMKHLRV
+350 IGNSSLKVKHLRV

-368 LAIAVSLIMFIVDLF
+368 LAIAVSVIMFIVDLF

-444 MFLYFVQKDYE
+444 MFFYFFQKDYD

-462 LMTLSFGLS
+462 LMTLSLGLS

-540 IKLLLDCNLIESKL
+540 VKLLLDCNLIESKL

-568 LVDKQSI
+568 LVYKQSI
-575 ILSKIRCL
+575 ILNKIRCL

-612 IEEELREIY
+612 IEEELKEIY

>member
-1 MIIKQMNIK
+1 MTIKQINIR

-163 NIIIRSI
+163 SIIIRSI

-186 EKENIYIDSELRK
+186 EK
-199 LLMENIYIDSE
+199 ENIYIDSE

-248 INKVGKINNKSKYVI
+248 INKVGKINNKSKDVI

-277 LFLERKVEC
+277 LFLERKVDC
-286 INEEKDDLNKSS
+286 INEDKDDLNKSS

-323 NINNLYEYRRKK
+323 NINNLYEYNRKK

-393 SVYVVIQPYEEETLT
+393 SIYVVIQPYEEETLT

-494 GINKLIFPQSIK
+494 GVNKLIFPQSIK

-521 KLLYELK
+521 KLLCELK

-554 MENKLIAENLELKD
+554 IENKLIAENLELKD
-568 LVDKQSI
+568 LVYKQSI

-583 ILFINYSNWGITS
+583 ILFINYSNWGISS

>member
-1 MIIKQMNIK
+1 MIIKQMNIR

-26 GLYKTI
+26 GGYKTI

-78 YISAINPFVGLI
+78 YIFAINPFLGLI

-199 LLMENIYIDSE
+199 LL
-210 LRKLLILI
+210 ILI

-248 INKVGKINNKSKYVI
+248 INKVGKVNNKSKDVI

-277 LFLERKVEC
+277 LFLERKVDC
-286 INEEKDDLNKSS
+286 INEEKDDLSKSF
-298 MINNFTDKEYAFL
+298 MINNWTEKEYAFL
-311 GECTELIRLLEK
+311 EECTELIRLLEK
-323 NINNLYEYRRKK
+323 NINNLYEYNRKK

-444 MFLYFVQKDYE
+444 MFLYFIQKDYE

-506 NSIYDLKERYLELTS
+506 NSIYDLKERYLELTN

-528 SILYEEEYNENT
+528 SILYEEKYNENT
-540 IKLLLDCNLIESKL
+540 VKLLLDCNLIESKL

-583 ILFINYSNWGITS
+583 VLFINYSNWGIS
-596 KHINVD
+596 SEHINVD